1 MKNPI
6 HILFAAFAALAISA
20 CSEGPADEPAQ
31 TPVTP
36 ATEPVYLTAS
46 IQNDTPAQATAD
58 TRIGMDD
65 DGMSAVKLTW
75 KEGDQLCVV
84 NSLSGSNTAYRFTA
98 IRIEN
103 EGKTA
108 VFESPA
114 GYTGTPAMAMWLG
127 NWNGSGYSAS
137 NILPRSE
144 VYTSDQLPF
153 NFWLYAKYQDAQTNF
168 VFRPLLPLLRFD
180 LTLPAGETAVTSLR
194 LQVQDGTAAL
204 NVSPAFDLTGDTPVV
219 TNAHARSAFYSDELD
234 IPLTDNR
241 AVVYLCL
248 GENASLSGKK
258 LEIIVNK
265 KYYATQTCGTLTT
278 GKVAPIRK
286 TAEKWSDAIYSGGF
300 GTEASPYLISN
311 QTNMRSLAASVNG
324 GNTYA
329 GQNFKVENDFS
340 ITTTE
345 SEPWAPIGLLAT
357 QFAANFDGNGK
368 TIDGGTFHFAS
379 DSGIAGLFGWCNASV
394 SNITFQANIVYNTSI
409 ATPMIGGI
417 VCVMAGAITNCHHIG
432 TIQANLSAP
441 NVSGIGGI
449 VARADGLVDNCS
461 HSGNITTNF
470 SITGGICGN
479 LNTSGT
485 MHRCKV
491 FDTTISSS
499 CSYSS
504 GSRITLGALTG
515 SNSGTL
521 YGCST
526 YTNVTLINNNVLIP
540 TSAIGGNGSVTP
552 CDQGH

>member
-6 HILFAAFAALAISA
+6 HILFAAFAALALTA

-36 ATEPVYLTAS
+36 ATEPAYLTAS

-65 DGMSAVKLTW
+65 DGLSAVKLTW

-127 NWNGSGYSAS
+127 DWNGSGYSAS

-144 VYTSDQLPF
+144 VCTADQLPL

-168 VFRPLLPLLRFD
+168 VFRPLMPLLRFD

-219 TNAHARSAFYSDELD
+219 TNAHASSAFYSDELD

-248 GENASLSGKK
+248 GENASLSGKT

-265 KYYATQTCGTLTT
+265 KHYATQTCGTLTT

-286 TAEKWSDAIYSGGF
+286 TADKWTDAVYSGGF
-300 GTEASPYLISN
+300 GTEDSPYLISN
-311 QTNMRSLAASVNG
+311 QTNMRALAASVNG
-324 GNTYA
+324 GNSYA
-329 GQNFKVENDFS
+329 GQNFKVENDLS
-340 ITTTE
+340 LSATE
-345 SEPWAPIGLLAT
+345 SEPRDPIGNNNT
-357 QFAANFDGNGK
+357 IVFSGNFDGNGK
-368 TIDGGTFHFAS
+368 TIDGGTFHIAS
-379 DSGIAGLFGWCNASV
+379 ESSFAGLFGYCHASV
-394 SNITFQANIVYNTSI
+394 SNMTFRADIVYDPSSSMPMLGGLVCSMPGASTSL
-409 ATPMIGGI
+409 
-417 VCVMAGAITNCHHIG
+417 TNCHHIG
-432 TIQANLSAP
+432 TIQANLSNP
-441 NVSGIGGI
+441 TMSLFGGI
-449 VARADGLVDNCS
+449 VALADGLVDNCS
-461 HSGNITTNF
+461 HCGNITTTN
-470 SITGGICGN
+470 ITYIGGICSN
-479 LNTSGT
+479 LNTSAI

-491 FDTTISSS
+491 FDSSISSTVPNS
-499 CSYSS
+499 N
-504 GSRITLGALTG
+504 LGALTG
-515 SNSGTL
+515 TAFGML
-521 YGCST
+521 YDCST
-526 YTNVTLINNNVLIP
+526 YTNVTLIKDGVEIP
-540 TSAIGGNGSVTP
+540 ATATGNGSGPP